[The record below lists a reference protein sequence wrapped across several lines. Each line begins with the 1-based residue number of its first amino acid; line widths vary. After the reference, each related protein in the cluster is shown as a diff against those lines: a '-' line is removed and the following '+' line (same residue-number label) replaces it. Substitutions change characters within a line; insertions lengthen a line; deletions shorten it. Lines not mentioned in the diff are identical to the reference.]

1 MKVELLCIDECPNS
15 GEAGER
21 VRAALSELERPGV
34 EVILTVIETASDTR
48 GTAFAGSPTITL
60 DGVDIF
66 PGAVPVS
73 DLSCRVY
80 QMPQGLGGLP
90 TVEQIKRAFHDHG
103 LF

>member
-15 GEAGER
+15 EEAGER

-34 EVILTVIETASDTR
+34 EVIPTVIETASDTR

-60 DGVDIF
+60 DGIDIF
-66 PGAVPVS
+66 PGSGLAS

-80 QMPQGLGGLP
+80 QTPHGLAGLP
-90 TVEQIKRAFHDHG
+90 TADQIKRAFHDHG
-103 LF
+103 LS